1 MPNDDSLFGGITTG
15 SNFTPSGGQ
24 SMNMYDMSYLEHTG
38 QLASGS
44 SGGYQNISDMFTG
57 ESLSPEVAMMLQ
69 SGLMD
74 IKHLDDY
81 YMDEHGNRV
90 SEAEMWGRNYG
101 HYFEDYD
108 WREEAKQKE
117 KTFKSKRI
125 KQSQKAKDMT
135 KLTESFG
142 RQGFA
147 SSGQQQVTKDNLYDS
162 AIREQN
168 LEDIGL
174 RKGVMKLHTN
184 WENGMWD
191 TFASLAKSGALTDP
205 FKKEGMMPESGDWT
219 YHAMRTTDDA
229 NWADY
234 WDGEYADIDPGQG
247 EGSNWNYGSEWDVDI
262 GGG

>member
-1 MPNDDSLFGGITTG
+1 MPDDDSLFGGITTG
-15 SNFTPSGGQ
+15 TNFDPSGGN
-24 SMNMYDMSYLEHTG
+24 MTMYDMGYHENTG
-38 QLASGS
+38 NLASGPE
-44 SGGYQNISDMFTG
+44 GGYQNISDMFTG
-57 ESLSPEVAMMLQ
+57 SSLSPEVAMMLQ

-74 IKHLDDY
+74 IKYLDDY
-81 YMDEHGNRV
+81 YMDGDGNRV
-90 SEAEMWGRNYG
+90 SKAEMWGRNYG

-117 KTFKSKRI
+117 KTFTSKRR
-125 KQSQKAKDMT
+125 KQGQRAKDMT
-135 KLTESFG
+135 RLTESFG
-142 RQGFA
+142 KQGFA
-147 SSGQQQVTKDNLYDS
+147 SSGQQTLTRDNLYDS
-162 AIREQN
+162 AVREQN

-174 RKGVMKLHTN
+174 RKNVMKLHTN

-205 FKKEGMMPESGDWT
+205 FKKNAMDPGDDWS

-234 WDGEYADIDPGQG
+234 WDGDYADTQPGQG
-247 EGSNWNYGSEWDVDI
+247 EGNNWNYGSEWDVDI